1 MTSKPS
7 TPKPSVPWSRRA
19 AFLGVGVFVALA
31 AWPYLSATTK
41 LVAAG
46 DAPTAEKVKD
56 GAAQARMQ
64 EEREKHAR
72 EIKAVAALPDGRVF
86 LGNKGGLAVLEN
98 GAVKAVDD
106 WPGGEVKHLAAAGG
120 TLWAVSKET
129 VWNFN
134 GQTWSKAFEGEVH
147 SVAVGPDQAV
157 YLGTKKGLKR
167 SRDGAKWEDAAA
179 EMPASLMAKMEE
191 KKKYEKHE
199 EHEKEEKKDREKHEK
214 KKDS

>member
-1 MTSKPS
+1 MKAKP
-7 TPKPSVPWSRRA
+7 TPAKPATPWSRRA

-31 AWPYLSATTK
+31 AWPYLTATTK

-46 DAPTAEKVKD
+46 DAPTPEKVKD

-98 GAVKAVDD
+98 GAVKVVDG
-106 WPGGEVKHLAAAGG
+106 WPGGEVKQLAAAGG

-129 VWNFN
+129 VWSFN
-134 GQTWSKAFEGEVH
+134 GQAWSKAFEGEAH
-147 SVAVGPDQAV
+147 SVAVGADQTV

-167 SRDGAKWEDAAA
+167 SRDGAKWEDAAT
-179 EMPASLMAKMEE
+179 EMPAALLTKMEDE
-191 KKKYEKHE
+191 KKKHE
-199 EHEKEEKKDREKHEK
+199 EHEKEEKKGREKKEK
-214 KKDS
+214 EKED